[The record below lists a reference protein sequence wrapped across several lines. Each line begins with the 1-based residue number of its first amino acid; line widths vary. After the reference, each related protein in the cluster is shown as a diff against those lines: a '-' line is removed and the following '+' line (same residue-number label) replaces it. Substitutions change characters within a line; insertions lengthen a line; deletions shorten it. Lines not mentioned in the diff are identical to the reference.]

1 MDRGEMTEISGNNL
15 GLLMGDERSPRQ
27 MVEFLKEGA
36 QLRSFGDVLRQVYP
50 HEDLAARLT
59 GGLGEITGD
68 SRDSLAKKVRNWLKG
83 QNMPQNREV
92 LFQVSFALG
101 LDETGASRL
110 LGAAAETGIHYRNPE
125 ELAYAFALRTGAS
138 YEKAL
143 ELKDMANAVCG
154 GLMGGGGK
162 EKARGGT
169 PSIYTRQLR
178 DAFSQVQTEAELEAF
193 FREHAG
199 ELGRL
204 HETAYEKF
212 HELLGLL
219 QKPVGERDRRVEE
232 KLDREDEER
241 EYTMRDVIVEY
252 LGMNVPEA
260 RNLAGMTPLQRLV
273 KRFWPNESSLF
284 NMRNRKEDVSRKVM
298 ILLYLITEAFDEEPE
313 DEEDDYP
320 YDLEDEDADTRL
332 EIRFE
337 KMNLFLNT
345 YGMNLLDPGNAFDL
359 LVLYSMKAQE
369 SGERM
374 AEVLDALFMGQ
385 GRRKKVEESE
395 TGRGYDKGEA

>member
-1 MDRGEMTEISGNNL
+1 MDRGAMTNISGNNM
-15 GLLMGDERSPRQ
+15 GFLMGDERSPRQ

-36 QLRSFGDVLRQVYP
+36 LLRSFGDVLRQVYP
-50 HEDLAARLT
+50 HEDLSARLVS
-59 GGLGEITGD
+59 GLADITGD
-68 SRDSLAKKVRNWLKG
+68 SRESLAKKVRNWLKG
-83 QNMPQNREV
+83 QNMPQNREA
-92 LFQVSFALG
+92 LFQISFALG

-110 LGAAAETGIHYRNPE
+110 LGAAAETGIHYRNPD

-138 YEKAL
+138 YEKAV
-143 ELKDMANAVCG
+143 ELKAMAEAVCG
-154 GLMGGGGK
+154 RRLRGRG
-162 EKARGGT
+162 ERKAVQGSPRF
-169 PSIYTRQLR
+169 YTRQLR
-178 DAFSQVQTEAELEAF
+178 DVFSQVRTEQELMAF
-193 FREHAG
+193 FQEHG
-199 ELGRL
+199 EDLGQL

-212 HELLGLL
+212 TSLLNLL
-219 QKPVGERDRRVEE
+219 QKPVGERDRLVQE
-232 KLDREDEER
+232 KLDKEDQEQ

-284 NMRNRKEDVSRKVM
+284 NMRNRKEDVSRKAM
-298 ILLYLITEAFDEEPE
+298 ILLYLITEAFDEEAE
-313 DEEDDYP
+313 DGEDYYP
-320 YDLEDEDADTRL
+320 DDLDEEDADTRL

-337 KMNLFLNT
+337 KMNLFLDT

-385 GRRKKVEESE
+385 GRRKKVKESE
-395 TGRGYDKGEA
+395 T

>member
-1 MDRGEMTEISGNNL
+1 MDRGAMTEISGNNL
-15 GLLMGDERSPRQ
+15 GFLMGDERSPRQ

-36 QLRSFGDVLRQVYP
+36 RLRSFGDVLRQVYP

-59 GGLGEITGD
+59 GGLEEITGD

-83 QNMPQNREV
+83 QNMPQNREA
-92 LFQVSFALG
+92 LFQISFALG

-143 ELKDMANAVCG
+143 ELKDMAHAVCDG
-154 GLMGGGGK
+154 RMGGGK
-162 EKARGGT
+162 EKARGEM

-178 DAFSQVQTEAELEAF
+178 DAFGQVQTEEELEAF

-212 HELLGLL
+212 HELLDLL
-219 QKPVGERDRRVEE
+219 QKPVGERDRRVQE

-241 EYTMRDVIVEY
+241 EYSMRDVIVEY

-298 ILLYLITEAFDEEPE
+298 ILLYLITEAFDEETE
-313 DEEDDYP
+313 DEEENYP
-320 YDLEDEDADTRL
+320 DDLEDEDADTRL

-395 TGRGYDKGEA
+395 TGRGYDKGDA